1 MALTSW
7 QHLPSIVSS
16 SHWAEQTNPEPGPM
30 HQAVS
35 ETFTLHLF
43 TVINILAPPGCFSK
57 NSNKSQELQLPQGSP
72 SCSSPCPLQS
82 EPQPWTAARIKFNET
97 CCSVNY
103 PHASTLLPCWG
114 VAAICVARAILFRIE
129 LINQINH
136 ALCLCTITSH
146 CLLSGHFRA
155 CKHIP
160 KAAAF
165 DMALHIKD
173 TNILLVYVTEKV
185 LKKFH

>member
-114 VAAICVARAILFRIE
+114 VAAVCVARAILFRIE

-136 ALCLCTITSH
+136 ALCAQLRPTVCSLVI
-146 CLLSGHFRA
+146 LGLV
-155 CKHIP
+155 
-160 KAAAF
+160 
-165 DMALHIKD
+165 
-173 TNILLVYVTEKV
+173 NISQRQQPLTWLYISRTQIYY
-185 LKKFH
+185 LFM